1 MEILTS
7 QVGINISENQIQL
20 VEIVNKDNNIILES
34 IDEEYFDESISENTK
49 EPKFITILQNS
60 FNEIIL
66 RKPLSSNIISI
77 SLPNSYFK
85 IFEIPVDKNLTK
97 NDLDDYV
104 KWELSKLYPTK
115 NRDYFAASKIKL
127 NSINYQSLHKVL
139 VYAIPSF
146 VLKRIHKFCL
156 RNNLILKLIDNAH
169 TAVSPFIQS
178 DLTSKTILSV
188 HIENKELTSLFF
200 YSGKPVG
207 FKKNKLDSITQIPI
221 IINEIITYFNL
232 ESEDTLKLY
241 LSGDNVN
248 SELKNNISTSSKT
261 TISEIN
267 PFKELIFSE
276 NLDGNKFQTTN
287 LSRFASVAGI
297 ALRRLS

>member
-1 MEILTS
+1 MDILTS

-20 VEIVNKDNNIILES
+20 VEIVNKDNNIFLEN

-60 FNEIIL
+60 FNEIVL

-77 SLPNSYFK
+77 SLPNSYFN

-115 NRDYFAASKIKL
+115 NRDYFAANKIKL

-139 VYAIPSF
+139 VYAIPNF

-156 RNNLILKLIDNAH
+156 RNNFILKLIDNAH

-178 DLTSKTILSV
+178 DLTSNNILSV

-200 YSGKPVG
+200 YNGKPVG
-207 FKKNKLDSITQIPI
+207 LKKNKLDSITQIPI
-221 IINEIITYFNL
+221 IINEIINYFNL

-241 LSGDNVN
+241 LSGNNVT
-248 SELKNNISTSSKT
+248 SELKNNISTSSII

-267 PFKELIFSE
+267 PFRELIFSE
-276 NLDGNKFQTTN
+276 NLDENKFQTTN
-287 LSRFASVAGI
+287 HSRFASVAGI